1 MKSVQLIASTVLL
14 AAQVRA
20 ADSLFGF
27 YPGKS
32 SLVAY
37 TVQTLADKSRIN
49 QQLTICPSHQL

>member
-1 MKSVQLIASTVLL
+1 LSTTSLATNLLKMKSVQLIASTVLL

-32 SLVAY
+32 SLVA
-37 TVQTLADKSRIN
+37 
-49 QQLTICPSHQL
+49 